1 MPAHIRAYRSSDAEV
16 LLKIYAYYIANETV
30 TFDLDPPSLEAW
42 QGKLDGLVATGH
54 PVLVLEDSETGKLVG
69 YAYCAP
75 YRPKPAY
82 RFTVENTI
90 YVDPT
95 CQRQGHGATLMEALI
110 DAAIA
115 ADFRQMVAVITSSAA
130 ASVKIHENFGFSL
143 IGAFP
148 SVGYK
153 HGKWLS
159 TIYMLRPLGASDT
172 TPPEIPN

>member
-1 MPAHIRAYRSSDAEV
+1 MPAQIRTYRSSDAEA
-16 LLKIYAYYIANETV
+16 LLRIYSHYVENETV
-30 TFDLDPPSLEAW
+30 TFDLAAPSSEDW
-42 QGKLDGLVATGH
+42 QTKLDTLVVTGH
-54 PVLVLEDSETGKLVG
+54 PVLVLEDSDTGKLVG

-90 YVDPT
+90 YVDPD
-95 CQRQGHGATLMEALI
+95 CQRQGYGARLMEALI

-115 ADFRQMVAVITSSAA
+115 AGFRQMLAVITSSAA

-172 TPPEIPN
+172 TPPEIAN